1 MSKSKLE
8 DMFRFYMQIK
18 RIPKAIEEYRF
29 DKVRKWRFD
38 FAYPELKIAIECE
51 GGVWNQGRHTR
62 GSGFVKDCDKYNSA
76 VLQGW
81 KVLRYTTSNIK
92 DCINDINKLID
103 LTIQNK

>member
-8 DMFRFYMQIK
+8 ETIKYYMKLKQI
-18 RIPKAIEEYRF
+18 PEAVPEYRF
-29 DKVRKWRFD
+29 DKIRKWRFD
-38 FAYPELKIAIECE
+38 FSYPELKIALEIE
-51 GGVWNQGRHTR
+51 GGVWSMGRHTR
-62 GSGFVKDCDKYNSA
+62 GSGFVKDCEKYNAA

-103 LTIQNK
+103 LTK

>member
-8 DMFRFYMQIK
+8 DMFNWYVKLKQIPEA
-18 RIPKAIEEYRF
+18 IPEYRF
-29 DKVRKWRFD
+29 DKTRRWRFD
-38 FAYPELKIAIECE
+38 FSYPEYKIATEME
-51 GGVWNQGRHTR
+51 GGVWTGGRHTR
-62 GSGFVKDCDKYNSA
+62 GSGFTKDCEKYNAA

-92 DCINDINKLID
+92 DCIKDINTLID